1 MHKWLL
7 NNRLLGN
14 YIRNYRDGR
23 GISMRDKVLTLFFLW
38 ATISCSAFF
47 LVDILI
53 VQIILFA
60 IAIGVTVHVTS
71 MPTVRKS
78 SV

>member
-23 GISMRDKVLTLFFLW
+23 GISMRGKVFTLFFLW
-38 ATISCSAFF
+38 ATICCSAFF
-47 LVDILI
+47 LVDSLI

-60 IAIGVTVHVTS
+60 IAIGVTVHVTF